1 MGEQRHTMQGAGR
14 YLIPALLAAGCIVG
28 VLLALD
34 PLLKFYGILTDRES
48 IKRFIDSWDAAV
60 PFVFILVQVLQVVIA
75 PVPGEISGFIG
86 GYLFG
91 TLPGFIYSSI
101 GLTLGSAVNFWI
113 GRLLGKKWIR
123 KWIPS
128 AQRDKMDLFVARQ
141 GIVVLMIFFIFPGF
155 PKDYLCIFLGVT
167 RLPFNLFILLAGLG
181 RIPGTLMLSL
191 QGDSLFDKKYG
202 IYVATLVASMVIVG
216 LAVCFREAIYRWA
229 ERVNNGS

>member
-1 MGEQRHTMQGAGR
+1 MSKKKWTVQRAGR
-14 YLIPALLAAGCIVG
+14 YLILALLAVGCVTGIFLV
-28 VLLALD
+28 LD
-34 PLLKFYGILTDRES
+34 PLLKFYNILTDRES
-48 IKRFIDSWDAAV
+48 IQRFIASWDAAV
-60 PFVFILVQVLQVVIA
+60 PFVFMLVQVLQVVIA

-128 AQRDKMDLFVARQ
+128 AQRDKMDLFMARQ
-141 GIVVLMIFFIFPGF
+141 GVIVLLIFFIFPGF
-155 PKDYLCIFLGVT
+155 PKDYLCFFLGLT

-181 RIPGTLMLSL
+181 RMPGTLMLSL
-191 QGDSLFDKKYG
+191 QGDFLFDREYG
-202 IYVATLVASMVIVG
+202 VYVGTLAASMVIVG
-216 LAVCFREAIYRWA
+216 LAFCFREKIYRWA
-229 ERVNNGS
+229 EKLNRGS